1 MTEVND
7 LNAVLMYNFI
17 FVYLGGGDLG
27 LLAL

>member
-7 LNAVLMYNFI
+7 LNTVLMCNFI
-17 FVYLGGGDLG
+17 FVCLGGGDLG